1 MALYSYKGLDKTGR
15 EVKGSIAAETIAQA
29 KQKIKSQGLMLMEI
43 FEQKSDALKNQ
54 ATISLIS
61 SVNKAELALMTRQLA
76 TLIKAKIQIVE
87 ALGTLMDQM
96 DNPHLKVMLAE
107 IRQKVNEGS
116 SLAKA
121 FGDYPKIFDNVYVN
135 MVDAGEA
142 SGTLEIVLVRLAE
155 FSENQVKLNNRIK
168 GAMTYPV
175 IMIIVGGAMMGLIFI
190 FVIPKITKIFITMK
204 KTLPLPTQICI
215 WISNF
220 LQNYWWALILGIF
233 FSIYSFKKYIRTVN
247 GERRWHTFLLKMPVV
262 KTIIMMINVSRFCST
277 LSTLLASGVPI
288 LTAMR
293 IVKNLISNVH
303 MRDAVEEARIAV
315 SEGASIT
322 GPLIK
327 SGYFPPMVT
336 HMIRLG
342 ERSGELEPMLNI
354 ISENYEEQV
363 NTKLSG
369 LTSILEPI
377 MMLCMGAVVAFI
389 VFSVVVPMMEMNSIK

>member
-247 GERRWHTFLLKMPVV
+247 GERKWHTFLLKMPVV

-303 MRDAVEEARIAV
+303 MRDAVEEARVAV

>member
-43 FEQKSDALKNQ
+43 FEQKSDVLKNQ

-96 DNPHLKVMLAE
+96 DNPHLKIMLAE

-121 FGDYPKIFDNVYVN
+121 FADYPKVFDNVYVN

-233 FSIYSFKKYIRTVN
+233 FSIYSFKKYIRTAS
-247 GERRWHTFLLKMPVV
+247 GERKWHTFLLKMPVV

-277 LSTLLASGVPI
+277 LSTLLSSGVPI

-303 MRDAVEEARIAV
+303 MRDAVEEARVAV

-322 GPLIK
+322 GPLVK